1 MVNVDTHQIYEELS
15 SLSGLCIWCLF
26 GWGPT
31 WVQLSSLAWP
41 PGCAILGLPLAVE
54 HSWGWGLGSKD
65 SNISFITLFIYLF
78 LGLVWSYFS
87 SWLLWFGCGS
97 VTSLRD
103 GVRGL
108 SPWEAA
114 IPSFLDKSSLAL
126 HSRLSELCLLGKSPE
141 EATAAAS
148 LSSQGPKR
156 SKGQEAFSS
165 DRYPSQ
171 WGPTKKSLSLPW
183 PLNLTFCHRL

>member
-1 MVNVDTHQIYEELS
+1 MVYVDTHQIYEELS

-26 GWGPT
+26 GWSPT
-31 WVQLSSLAWP
+31 WVQLLSLAWP
-41 PGCAILGLPLAVE
+41 PGCAILDLPLAVE

-87 SWLLWFGCGS
+87 SWLLWFGCSS

-165 DRYPSQ
+165 DRYPVNEVQ
-171 WGPTKKSLSLPW
+171 PKKACPSPGL
-183 PLNLTFCHRL
+183 